1 MKVLRRQ
8 FLQLAAGAAALPAL
22 PRIARAQAYPSRPVR
37 MLVGFA
43 PGGASDVAARVTA
56 QWLSDR
62 LGQQFVVENRTGA
75 GGNIATEAVI
85 RSPADGYTLLVTAPA
100 NAINQTLYDKLNFDF
115 VRDTDPVCGILRVPN
130 VVEVHPAIPV
140 ATTQELIAYAKARP
154 GELSYASAG
163 VGTASHMAGELF
175 KVLTGTSLVHVPFR
189 GNGPA
194 MTALLGN
201 QVQVGF
207 GDMASAIEYVKA
219 GKLRGIA
226 VTTAVR
232 SPALDLP
239 TVAEVVPGYEA
250 SSWFGVAAPK
260 GTPAEIIERL
270 NREINAGLADPQ
282 VKARLA
288 NVGGTGLPGSPADFG
303 KLMADETEKWGKVVK
318 LSGAK
323 AE

>member
-1 MKVLRRQ
+1 
-8 FLQLAAGAAALPAL
+8 
-22 PRIARAQAYPSRPVR
+22 
-37 MLVGFA
+37 
-43 PGGASDVAARVTA
+43 
-56 QWLSDR
+56 
-62 LGQQFVVENRTGA
+62 
-75 GGNIATEAVI
+75 
-85 RSPADGYTLLVTAPA
+85 
-100 NAINQTLYDKLNFDF
+100 
-115 VRDTDPVCGILRVPN
+115 
-130 VVEVHPAIPV
+130 
-140 ATTQELIAYAKARP
+140 
-154 GELSYASAG
+154 
-163 VGTASHMAGELF
+163 
-175 KVLTGTSLVHVPFR
+175 
-189 GNGPA
+189 

-226 VTTAVR
+226 VTTAAR

-270 NREINAGLADPQ
+270 NREINAGLADAQ